1 MEDREDWGPLDR
13 VARRTNDCWLG
24 DIRRPRARVH
34 VCGHRFLLPLEG
46 TGLEI
51 WLLLDGTLTVAQI
64 AETLAARYPGGNRAR
79 ILEDTAAFVHKLEL
93 LGLAAWRNRPLFED
107 VSLDA

>member
-1 MEDREDWGPLDR
+1 MAEKTDWGPLDR

-24 DIRRPRARVH
+24 EIRGRRSKVL

-46 TGLEI
+46 TALEI
-51 WLLLDGTLTVAQI
+51 WLLLDGSLTVAQV
-64 AETLAARYPGGNRAR
+64 AERLAAGYPDVDFAR
-79 ILEDTAAFVHKLEL
+79 ILEDVAGVVHKLEL

-107 VSLDA
+107 VSLEA